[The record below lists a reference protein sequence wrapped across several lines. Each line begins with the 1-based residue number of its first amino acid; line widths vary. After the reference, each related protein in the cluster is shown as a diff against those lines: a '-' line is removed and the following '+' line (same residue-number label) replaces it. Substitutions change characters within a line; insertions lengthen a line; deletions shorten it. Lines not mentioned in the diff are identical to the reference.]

1 MVVCAGWIS
10 ASEGVREER
19 GAGGWVCGSG
29 GEGSVEEVV
38 DATEGDEGAASGIGA
53 IEASAATPSTAPVI
67 SDSSSWGGP
76 GSASSSP

>member
-10 ASEGVREER
+10 TSEGVGEER

-38 DATEGDEGAASGIGA
+38 DATEGDEDAASGIGA
-53 IEASAATPSTAPVI
+53 SGASSATELAI
-67 SDSSSWGGP
+67 SDSSSSGGP